1 MASRLS
7 MCDRPSMRSNVLYIE
22 KLKGNDCQK
31 FVVYS
36 SGLYGFWTHW
46 TDKGTVPCWEDH
58 SLCEGGHK
66 EQTLRQNFLLQGFS
80 EKKGKQVFV
89 YLTPAAAEGLLAQLT
104 EKETLRGMVIRVT
117 RTSANNGRLV
127 CEILRDCATRRIVA
141 KELDPFDSIMNF
153 LKVSDE
159 KRDPNRSL
167 GTIPL
172 PMEDVA

>member
-1 MASRLS
+1 
-7 MCDRPSMRSNVLYIE
+7 MRKDVLYIE
-22 KLKGNDCQK
+22 KLKGNDSQQ

-36 SGLYGFWTHW
+36 GNLFGFWTHW

-66 EQTLRQNFLLQGFS
+66 EQTLRQNFLLQAFS
-80 EKKGKQVFV
+80 TKKGKQVFI
-89 YLTPAAAEGLLAQLT
+89 YLTPAAAEGLLAQL
-104 EKETLRGMVIRVT
+104 EHEELLRGLVVRVT
-117 RTSANNGRLV
+117 RTNKDNGRLT
-127 CEILRDCATRRIVA
+127 CEILRDMAKRRIVA
-141 KELDPFDSIMNF
+141 HEIDPFDSIMNF